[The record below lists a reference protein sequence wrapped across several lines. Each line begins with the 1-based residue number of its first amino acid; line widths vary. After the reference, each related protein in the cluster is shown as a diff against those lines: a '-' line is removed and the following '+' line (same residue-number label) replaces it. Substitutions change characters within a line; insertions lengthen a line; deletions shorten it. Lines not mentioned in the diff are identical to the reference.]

1 MNRIFLLADLA
12 NTFHRA
18 RHSASMRA
26 SESEKIGMALHI
38 TLSSIAKCWREQKAD
53 HVVICLEG
61 RSWRKDHYPPY
72 KRNRTEARAA
82 ATPAQQAEDQVMWET
97 LDQLKEFFT
106 EKTNCTILQHAQLEA
121 DDLIAGWIQ
130 QHPDD
135 QHVIISS
142 DSDFAQLIAHNVRQY
157 NGVTDEL
164 STTQGIYNGRGQVV
178 KDKKTGEPKSV
189 PDPEW
194 LLFEKC
200 MRGDSTDNIF
210 SAYPGVRTKGT
221 KNRVG
226 LQEAFADRNNRGWA
240 WNNLMLQTWSD
251 HNEQT
256 HRVLDDYNRNRMLID
271 LKAQPEEIRA
281 IIEQTVKSVTSV
293 SRPMIGAHFLKFCG
307 RFDMVK
313 LSDRATEF
321 ANIFGSSLA

>member
-1 MNRIFLLADLA
+1 MTFLLVDLT
-12 NTFHRA
+12 NTFFRA
-18 RHSASMRA
+18 RHSVNPGA
-26 SESEKIGMALHI
+26 SESDRTGMALHV
-38 TLSSIAKCWREQKAD
+38 TMSSIAKCWRDQSAD

-61 RSWRKDHYPPY
+61 RSWRKDHYLPY
-72 KRNRTEARAA
+72 KRNRVEARAA
-82 ATPAQQAEDQVMWET
+82 ATPDQQAEDQVMWQA
-97 LDQLKEFFT
+97 LDHLKEFLRD
-106 EKTNCTILQHAQLEA
+106 KTNCTVLQHGQLEA

-130 QHPDD
+130 QHPNDR
-135 QHVIISS
+135 HVIISS
-142 DSDFAQLIAHNVRQY
+142 DSDFVQLLASNVNQY

-164 STTQGIYNGRGQVV
+164 ITLQGIFNSRKQLV
-178 KDKKTGEPKSV
+178 KDKKTGEPKTV

-226 LQEAFADRNNRGWA
+226 LQEAFADRNNKGWA

-256 HRVLDDYNRNRMLID
+256 HRVSDDYNRNRMLID
-271 LKAQPEEIRA
+271 LAAQPPEIRA
-281 IIEQTVKSVTSV
+281 VIEQTVNNVVKVE
-293 SRPMIGAHFLKFCG
+293 RPMVGAHFLKFCG
-307 RFDMVK
+307 RFELNK

-321 ANIFGSSLA
+321 AKILGASLA